1 MSRKI
6 EAATMTADEGRALLG
21 RDKISRG
28 AFYAA
33 LKRKEIPHIRLGK
46 RILIPRHAF
55 LRWLDAAG
63 RPEPVGSVR
72 G

>member
-1 MSRKI
+1 MIKKA
-6 EAATMTADEGRALLG
+6 EPATLTVKEGHALLG

-33 LKRKEIPHIRLGK
+33 LKRKEIPHLRLGK

-55 LRWLDAAG
+55 MRWLDAAG
-63 RPEPVGSVR
+63 RSEPVDSTLG
-72 G
+72 